1 MKKGLSV
8 LLIAAALFGFYGG
21 AVNIQDVLAAK
32 DYWEKKSEQT
42 TADLN
47 KLEDGL
53 NTLGDNKEA
62 YLDGLDKVKEGE
74 ERLEQGEA
82 DSRGRG
88 YTCTGRGEITP
99 LLRANSLMPERR
111 FQPVKAKLGKD

>member
-21 AVNIQDVLAAK
+21 AANIQDVLAAK
-32 DYWEKKSEQT
+32 QYWENKSEQT

-53 NTLGDNKEA
+53 KTLDENK
-62 YLDGLDKVKEGE
+62 
-74 ERLEQGEA
+74 
-82 DSRGRG
+82 
-88 YTCTGRGEITP
+88 
-99 LLRANSLMPERR
+99 
-111 FQPVKAKLGKD
+111 

>member
-21 AVNIQDVLAAK
+21 AVNLNDVLACK
-32 DYWEKKSEQT
+32 DYWEVKGEET

-53 NTLGDNKEA
+53 NQLKDNEEA
-62 YLDGLDKVKEGE
+62 YLDGLVAVEDGE
-74 ERLEQGEA
+74 EA
-82 DSRGRG
+82 VNIV
-88 YTCTGRGEITP
+88 T
-99 LLRANSLMPERR
+99 
-111 FQPVKAKLGKD
+111 